1 MPRRGLFRTTLGA
14 GILAAGLMAGCAT
27 ACAERPGRIGPGPG
41 PGDGETSPEAQAAE
55 SSAPL
60 TVFAEKTF
68 YQERT
73 EPEETFHGVLRRQK
87 VRLGPNTRGMPLR
100 LSEEKGEQLSVY
112 VSGFDL
118 EALRPFVDRRVEIL
132 GKRID
137 LRSEGYGVEVWI
149 ATIALDAR

>member
-1 MPRRGLFRTTLGA
+1 M
-14 GILAAGLMAGCAT
+14 
-27 ACAERPGRIGPGPG
+27 
-41 PGDGETSPEAQAAE
+41 
-55 SSAPL
+55 
-60 TVFAEKTF
+60 F
-68 YQERT
+68 YQERA

-87 VRLGPNTRGMPLR
+87 VRVGPNTRGMPLR
-100 LSEEKGEQLSVY
+100 LSEEKGEQLAVY

-118 EALRPFVDRRVEIL
+118 EALRPFVERRVEIV